1 MDPKRRQLIYREMM
15 EIVIDEAPTIWTVLT
30 PVVYTYRSHVKGF
43 DVEPQGRLF
52 SGDKGFPM
60 TWLDQ

>member
-1 MDPKRRQLIYREMM
+1 M
-15 EIVIDEAPTIWTVLT
+15 EIVVDEAPTIWTVLT
-30 PVVYTYRSHVKGF
+30 PVVYTYRSYVKGF
-43 DVEPQGRLF
+43 EVEPQGRLF